1 MSARL
6 LFVATW
12 NFADDHGG
20 LDRSAKQL
28 KAQAFPY
35 DNIDCEPLVQE
46 LLKVGLLVE
55 YEVEGKKYLHIKGF
69 RTHQKVE
76 KPAKPRVPLY
86 DGKVNT
92 PRLLPD
98 SSPTSSGSSPE
109 SNGLFSGRES
119 KGREGTSLRE
129 RASEPRGDA
138 EDREALGRLKSA
150 YPQGIY
156 ALSDWLVAE
165 REARRRID
173 EGHTWAELIAG
184 AERYAAQCR
193 AKGNIGTQYVESP
206 KKFFVLPEC
215 KFREPFPLPVAAI
228 KPDTAPKLTWRPP
241 PDEDVASAS
250 A

>member
-55 YEVEGKKYLHIKGF
+55 YEVDGKKYLHIKGF

-76 KPAKPRVPLY
+76 KPARPRVPLY
-86 DGKVNT
+86 EKKPT
-92 PRLLPD
+92 PPRVLPE
-98 SSPTSSGSSPE
+98 SSPSSSGSSPV
-109 SNGLFSGRES
+109 SSGLFSGRES

-129 RASEPRGDA
+129 RPTDRNETGDP
-138 EDREALGRLKSA
+138 EAIERLKST

-156 ALSDWLVAE
+156 ARSDWLVAE

-173 EGHTWAELIAG
+173 EGHTWDELIAG
-184 AERYAAQCR
+184 AQRYAAQCQ

-206 KKFFVLPEC
+206 KKFFTVPEC
-215 KFREPFPLPVAAI
+215 KFREEFPLPIASRKLDAG
-228 KPDTAPKLTWRPP
+228 PKLTWRPP
-241 PDEDVASAS
+241 PDEEVASAS
-250 A
+250 G